1 MGRMAASAPMSLPSP
16 SSPGD
21 SPDPRKPGPFQKAF
35 FWMAGARWEILR
47 LCGSAEQERV
57 AVIGSTL
64 LVPTTMG
71 FLGMLFFVRSR
82 FEDPPF
88 LSCAA
93 LAVLWALVI
102 LNTDRV
108 LIALYRPFQPLWR
121 RFIQVGFR
129 LGLAGVVSLAITFP
143 FCLDQYRP
151 AIRFRY
157 QTELQGT
164 LNQLRDG
171 ESGGRKVLTQNLNQ
185 MREST
190 EADRRKLEADHT
202 TLRDSLVAQL
212 APLERGVIN
221 AEIYADEKME
231 EERRRATAD
240 DFVAPATG
248 ATLNLIAR
256 MDAQKEESDRLR
268 PLLEEQLKM
277 HSRYVEAAT
286 REEEGL
292 PNEFYPEPK
301 RAGQGPRVKD
311 LRSRDAQV
319 MMEVRRLEGAL
330 EKAQREL
337 ALTTEAITR
346 ARLADRNGYLDTLA
360 SKREAF
366 VKEAGER
373 ERVRQERL
381 AQLAKQISTEDELH
395 TARRAKQ
402 TAHVA
407 ALEEDLDRAQ
417 KRHDDTYLPQIKR
430 LEGKINGIFDPM
442 EETIGLYKV
451 IFTPPP
457 DMPEDAKL
465 EYRWAAGVF
474 QFLVVFGTLF
484 LLDLIPIMVKL
495 LSRPGPYDVLV
506 AHDETTANLNW
517 GDFEKHVAQHG
528 SGWPG
533 ERSGDVAVAEALIRS
548 HYRMPPEKSAAA

>member
-1 MGRMAASAPMSLPSP
+1 
-16 SSPGD
+16 
-21 SPDPRKPGPFQKAF
+21 
-35 FWMAGARWEILR
+35 
-47 LCGSAEQERV
+47 
-57 AVIGSTL
+57 
-64 LVPTTMG
+64 
-71 FLGMLFFVRSR
+71 
-82 FEDPPF
+82 
-88 LSCAA
+88 
-93 LAVLWALVI
+93 
-102 LNTDRV
+102 
-108 LIALYRPFQPLWR
+108 
-121 RFIQVGFR
+121 
-129 LGLAGVVSLAITFP
+129 
-143 FCLDQYRP
+143 
-151 AIRFRY
+151 
-157 QTELQGT
+157 
-164 LNQLRDG
+164 
-171 ESGGRKVLTQNLNQ
+171 
-185 MREST
+185 
-190 EADRRKLEADHT
+190 
-202 TLRDSLVAQL
+202 
-212 APLERGVIN
+212 
-221 AEIYADEKME
+221 
-231 EERRRATAD
+231 
-240 DFVAPATG
+240 
-248 ATLNLIAR
+248 
-256 MDAQKEESDRLR
+256 
-268 PLLEEQLKM
+268 
-277 HSRYVEAAT
+277 
-286 REEEGL
+286 
-292 PNEFYPEPK
+292 
-301 RAGQGPRVKD
+301 
-311 LRSRDAQV
+311 
-319 MMEVRRLEGAL
+319 
-330 EKAQREL
+330 
-337 ALTTEAITR
+337 
-346 ARLADRNGYLDTLA
+346 LA

-430 LEGKINGIFDPM
+430 IEGKINGIFDPM